1 MKIIQPQIL
10 TYFLFSILLGFAH
23 AESQDDLCYALSL
36 SGGGAKGSYEVGA
49 LWQMARMLDEK
60 EMQYDVVS
68 GISVGG
74 INAGAL
80 SLFDK
85 GREKEATQFMKD
97 MWMNLT
103 NADVWAKWDG
113 YEFYQALF
121 NKSSVLDNAPLENF
135 IHGVFD

>member
-10 TYFLFSILLGFAH
+10 TYFLFSILLDFAH
-23 AESQDDLCYALSL
+23 AENQDDLCYALSL

-74 INAGAL
+74 PLFMAQSWSIAAIASIATFLL
-80 SLFDK
+80 SAK
-85 GREKEATQFMKD
+85 
-97 MWMNLT
+97 LT
-103 NADVWAKWDG
+103 ASEMA
-113 YEFYQALF
+113 
-121 NKSSVLDNAPLENF
+121 S
-135 IHGVFD
+135 